1 MTLSAGFKLGP
12 YEIVESIGA
21 GGMGEVYRALDT
33 RLGREVAVKVLPATF
48 SKDTERLRRFEQE
61 ARAAGSLN
69 HPNILAVYDFGSFEG
84 APFLVMELLE
94 GETLRQRLNNPAA
107 RKSKS
112 RDQVSHPTSSGSAG
126 SQTSAIQVAS
136 GGSSSST
143 AATGLVL
150 PARKIVELGSQI
162 ANGLAAAHEKGIV
175 HRDLKPENI
184 FITRDG
190 RVKIL
195 DFGLAKLIEM
205 QPEAETVTL
214 PIGATDPGMVLGTV
228 GYMSPEQVRAQPTDH
243 RSDIFSFGAIL
254 YEMLTGRRA
263 FHRSSNVETMSAI
276 LKEEPEEISSSNRN
290 VSPGFERVVDH
301 CLEKD
306 PAARFQS
313 ARDLAFAL
321 QAVSGAT
328 STSGA
333 QQALQQTDTEPARK
347 RLLML
352 AAGAFAAVL
361 LAGGT
366 YFLGRG
372 ASAAKPPRFQRLTFR
387 RGSPSAAHFG
397 PDGQTIYYS
406 AQWEGEPAEIFSVR
420 PGGAESRSM
429 GLPPNVNIVAIS
441 SGGDAAVLLDSRRVS
456 AFQNKGTLATMSLSG
471 GAAPREIMKDVTATD
486 WSPDGKQ
493 LLVVRVDNGKQV
505 LEYPIGKKI
514 YETEGWIGNP
524 RVSPDGTQIAF
535 IAHPLINDDMGTV
548 SVMDLSGKTKTVT
561 KNWVSARGLAWSPT
575 ASEIWFTA
583 SDTGS
588 SRGLYAVTLAGLARV
603 LASVPGE
610 LTLFDVDKSGRAVL
624 TEESERVELAAISAA
639 TPGERELSWLDWS
652 LFTDLSADGKT
663 ILFTEAGEGGGP
675 NYSVY
680 LRRVDGSAA
689 VNLGSGSSYALSP
702 DGQWVTAFDT
712 HRQPVPLLLLPTGA
726 GQTRQVGGDKLE
738 IRTAAW
744 LPDSK
749 GLLLFAR
756 EPGKGLRVYLQML
769 DGSAASA
776 LTPEG
781 YISPKGMITPDG
793 KTFVARRLS
802 DRKIFLFPITGGE
815 NGRELS
821 PLDAQEGLLR
831 WAADGRSFFTYQ
843 SADRK
848 TAIISKIDSVT
859 GKREVVKEWM
869 PADRAGVTGFDGAG
883 ISEDG
888 KTIVYSYNRVVGD
901 VYLVDGLK

>member
-1 MTLSAGFKLGP
+1 
-12 YEIVESIGA
+12 
-21 GGMGEVYRALDT
+21 
-33 RLGREVAVKVLPATF
+33 
-48 SKDTERLRRFEQE
+48 
-61 ARAAGSLN
+61 
-69 HPNILAVYDFGSFEG
+69 
-84 APFLVMELLE
+84 
-94 GETLRQRLNNPAA
+94 
-107 RKSKS
+107 
-112 RDQVSHPTSSGSAG
+112 
-126 SQTSAIQVAS
+126 
-136 GGSSSST
+136 
-143 AATGLVL
+143 LVL
-150 PARKIVELGSQI
+150 PARKIVEFGTQI

-254 YEMLTGRRA
+254 YEMLAGKRA
-263 FHRSSNVETMSAI
+263 FHRTSNVETMSAI
-276 LKEEPEEISSSNRN
+276 LKEEPEEISASNRN
-290 VSPGFERVVDH
+290 ISSGFERVVDH

-321 QAVSGAT
+321 GAVSGA
-328 STSGA
+328 STATGA
-333 QQALQQTDTEPARK
+333 QQALQQADAAPARK
-347 RLLML
+347 RLLMMV
-352 AAGAFAAVL
+352 AAGAVAALL

-387 RGSPSAAHFG
+387 RGSPTAAHFG

-441 SGGDAAVLLDSRRVS
+441 STGDAAVLLDSRRVN
-456 AFQNKGTLATMSLSG
+456 AFQTRGTLATMSLSG
-471 GAAPREIMKDVTATD
+471 GAAPREIMKDVAAAD
-486 WSPDGKQ
+486 WSSDGKQ
-493 LLVVRVDNGKQV
+493 LLVVRVENGKQV

-514 YETEGWIGNP
+514 FETEGWIGNP
-524 RVSPDGTQIAF
+524 RLSPSGTQIAF
-535 IAHPLINDDMGTV
+535 ISHPLPGDDMGTV
-548 SVMDLSGKTKTVT
+548 TVMDLSGKTKTLT
-561 KNWVSARGLAWSPT
+561 KNWVSIRGMAWSPSG
-575 ASEIWFTA
+575 SEIWFTA

-588 SRGLYAVTLAGLARV
+588 SRGLYAVSPTGNVRV
-603 LASVPGE
+603 LATVPGE
-610 LTLFDVDKSGRAVL
+610 LTLFDVDKNGRAVL
-624 TEESERVELAAISAA
+624 TEESERVELAAISTLA
-639 TPGERELSWLDWS
+639 PGERELSWLDWS
-652 LFTDLSADGKT
+652 LYSDLSADGKT
-663 ILFTEAGEGGGP
+663 ALFTEAGEGGGP

-680 LRRVDGSAA
+680 LRKVDGSPA
-689 VNLGSGSSYALSP
+689 VNLGSGSGGALSP
-702 DGQWVTAFDT
+702 DGQWVAAFDT
-712 HRQPVPLLLLPTGA
+712 HRQTIPCLLMPTGA
-726 GQTRQVGGDKLE
+726 GQMRQLTNDKTE
-738 IRTAAW
+738 CRNVAW

-749 GLLLFAR
+749 SVLITAR
-756 EPGKGLRVYLQML
+756 ESGKGSRVYLQTL
-769 DGSAASA
+769 DGAEPRP

-781 YISPKGMITPDG
+781 YGAPKGMVLPDG
-793 KTFVARRLS
+793 KSFVARRQS
-802 DRKIFLFPITGGE
+802 DGKRFLFPISGGE
-815 NGRELS
+815 IGKELP
-821 PLDAQEGLLR
+821 PLDPGENMIR
-831 WAADGRSFFTYQ
+831 WSADGRSFFTYKF
-843 SADRK
+843 ADRK
-848 TAIISKIDSVT
+848 IASISKVDSVT

-869 PADRAGVTGFDGAG
+869 PADRAGVTGYDGAG